1 MVQDKEKDLIVNSLN
16 ILESTSKL
24 LQNTLE
30 KSEKQINWFKFLMF
44 TMFFVFVVNI
54 ITSNIR
60 DIKIAKFYFN
70 QTTEQK
76 ITTEET
82 ETFQKI
88 GGLNKW

>member
-1 MVQDKEKDLIVNSLN
+1 
-16 ILESTSKL
+16 
-24 LQNTLE
+24 
-30 KSEKQINWFKFLMF
+30 MF
-44 TMFFVFVVNI
+44 TMFFVFIVNI

-82 ETFQKI
+82 ETSQKI
-88 GGLNKW
+88 GGLNK